1 MENKISNSTLDEIN
15 INPKTK
21 IAKEKHNLIP
31 INISLVKNIFTLPQQ
46 KDKNIIYINDIE
58 TLNDSS
64 ITNNLEQTS
73 IRYNQNDSLSLSN
86 SNNSSKTKSKNIRVK
101 NINQNNYIKNE
112 LIAKEKENILLKK
125 EIFKLREDINL
136 LQNKFSKSKQNEQNL
151 EKNITEI
158 KKDFQIKENLF
169 KKLIEKL
176 KNELK
181 EKDYILN
188 SFQEKIILKNQT
200 IERMRVQ
207 LKKKENEINELNRK
221 LKKNLGMNYSI
232 LFKNNSKNK
241 IKQKSRANSGRE
253 SMNKKLNISKIN
265 KSNSKEKIINNNIKT
280 NNILQIQQYHLN
292 TQREN
297 MKNLN
302 YIESSNSQKVIGLKK
317 RSKLQSPIL
326 LETKYKKNNSKE
338 NKNKIRH
345 HSYSDKVKENSKNL
359 RDKKLSTDNNLK
371 NLKHIFLLQEKNNE
385 DVFLK
390 RYSNSNSNKSK
401 YFKQSIKSSYGDTTS
416 SFLLPESENNR
427 KNYKIDIPKLKK
439 RKNNNSFNKLSDN
452 HYSNYSNSNN
462 QYLEQK
468 IQIIKRRF
476 NDEVAQNLRKI
487 NGRIIISN
495 NLNKNTIF
503 IPRHNTERKINF
515 LYANS
520 VNDSNSILSN
530 NNYTVNT
537 TKLYENP
544 PSTKSNNI
552 SKQLYKY

>member
-1 MENKISNSTLDEIN
+1 MENKNSNSTLDEIN

-21 IAKEKHNLIP
+21 IVKEKHNLIP

-221 LKKNLGMNYSI
+221 LKKNLDMNYSI

-338 NKNKIRH
+338 NKNKIKH

-390 RYSNSNSNKSK
+390 RYNNSNSNKSK

-452 HYSNYSNSNN
+452 YYSNYSNSNN

-544 PSTKSNNI
+544 PSTKSNII

>member
-1 MENKISNSTLDEIN
+1 MENKNSNSTLDEIN

-158 KKDFQIKENLF
+158 KKDFQIKEDLF

-221 LKKNLGMNYSI
+221 LKKNLDMNYSI

-452 HYSNYSNSNN
+452 YYSNYSNSNN

-476 NDEVAQNLRKI
+476 KDEVAQNLRKI
-487 NGRIIISN
+487 NERIIISN

>member
-221 LKKNLGMNYSI
+221 LKKNLDMNYSI

-416 SFLLPESENNR
+416 SFLLLESENNR

-452 HYSNYSNSNN
+452 YYSNYSNSNN

>member
-1 MENKISNSTLDEIN
+1 MENKNSNSTSDEIN

-158 KKDFQIKENLF
+158 KKDFQLKENLF

-221 LKKNLGMNYSI
+221 LKKNLDMNYSI

-390 RYSNSNSNKSK
+390 RYCNSNSNKSK

-452 HYSNYSNSNN
+452 YYSNYSNSNN

>member
-1 MENKISNSTLDEIN
+1 MENKNSNSTLDEIN

-221 LKKNLGMNYSI
+221 LKKNLDMNYSI

-317 RSKLQSPIL
+317 RSYLFEANTSLINNDKLKYNHDSFSNEGNSRNNEFNNNSLNKFNYSSFNDTSHINKK
-326 LETKYKKNNSKE
+326 TKYLESMNSKIKLNILRKRIHINNNSIKNRKKLLNTTIKGIKNIKSQNNNLSQNENCNKSNINSNEINSDINDKKNKTYYKSIPRQKYSLKNFFVEQNYLKIYGKKLKWE
-338 NKNKIRH
+338 NKI
-345 HSYSDKVKENSKNL
+345 
-359 RDKKLSTDNNLK
+359 
-371 NLKHIFLLQEKNNE
+371 
-385 DVFLK
+385 
-390 RYSNSNSNKSK
+390 
-401 YFKQSIKSSYGDTTS
+401 
-416 SFLLPESENNR
+416 
-427 KNYKIDIPKLKK
+427 KLKK
-439 RKNNNSFNKLSDN
+439 NLSIFKIKMKYGQKQKDDNLSKLKDNNGFQTESVSSMDRRYEYIIKPKSLKNFSER
-452 HYSNYSNSNN
+452 NSNTTVKN
-462 QYLEQK
+462 
-468 IQIIKRRF
+468 II
-476 NDEVAQNLRKI
+476 
-487 NGRIIISN
+487 
-495 NLNKNTIF
+495 
-503 IPRHNTERKINF
+503 
-515 LYANS
+515 
-520 VNDSNSILSN
+520 
-530 NNYTVNT
+530 
-537 TKLYENP
+537 
-544 PSTKSNNI
+544 
-552 SKQLYKY
+552 

>member
-1 MENKISNSTLDEIN
+1 MENKNSNSTLDEIN

-207 LKKKENEINELNRK
+207 MKKKENEINELNRK
-221 LKKNLGMNYSI
+221 LKKNLDMNYSI

-241 IKQKSRANSGRE
+241 IKRKSRANSGRE

-371 NLKHIFLLQEKNNE
+371 NLKRIFLLQEKNNE

-452 HYSNYSNSNN
+452 YYSNYSNSNN